1 MLITQVQRTEVHIHV
16 VVTFMEAK
24 ARRFIST
31 VIQLEVHIQPL
42 AQFAKQVVSIQN
54 YEVE

>member
-16 VVTFMEAK
+16 VVTFMETK